1 MRRKTE
7 GWGKGELVRVAGIAV
22 DDDGFD
28 FLGRKEVT
36 FAERHGG
43 LFCFGTS
50 LGNEGR
56 PSGRHAGN
64 GLVAVEVRL
73 TFDIVVHGNGMC
85 DVFI

>member
-7 GWGKGELVRVAGIAV
+7 SWGKGELVRVAGIAV

-36 FAERHGG
+36 FAEGHGG
-43 LFCFGTS
+43 LFCFDTR
-50 LGNEGR
+50 LGNERR

-73 TFDIVVHGNGMC
+73 TFNIVVHGDGVG

>member
-1 MRRKTE
+1 MRRKT
-7 GWGKGELVRVAGIAV
+7 GVWGKGQSVRVAGIAV

-36 FAERHGG
+36 FAEWHGG

-50 LGNEGR
+50 LGNERR

-73 TFDIVVHGNGMC
+73 TFDIIVHGNGVC